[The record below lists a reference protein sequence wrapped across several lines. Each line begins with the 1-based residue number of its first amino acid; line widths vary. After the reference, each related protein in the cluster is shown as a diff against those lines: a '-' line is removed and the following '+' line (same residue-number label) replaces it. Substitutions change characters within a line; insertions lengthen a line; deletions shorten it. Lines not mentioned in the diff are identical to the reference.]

1 MKKGKRLSALLSV
14 LAICSYTTAQIP
26 EGYYSSLAGKKGPS
40 LKNAVYNL
48 IKDAEVL
55 SYGSGSGSTWDGFY
69 STDRLPNN
77 QVVDRY
83 SNDISYFTSAGA
95 VISGMNIEH
104 SFPKSWWGG
113 SNNQAYKDLYNLMP
127 CESKINSSKGNY
139 AMGVVT
145 NTKIDNGCT
154 KVGTGSDG
162 TQMWEPADKWKGDFA
177 RGYMYMATAY
187 QNLTWMSNGL
197 DMLTN
202 GTYPT
207 LQEWASDLLISWAKT
222 DVVDKTET
230 DRNEAVY
237 KIQGNRNPFVDFPN
251 LMEYIWGDSIDY
263 AFDPATTKH
272 STDYNNGGSGD
283 LPGGITELYYADYKT
298 SDGGC
303 TVETVAAPSTGAE
316 IWTLSSKYGW
326 VGTGYS
332 NGTHAAEGS
341 LLTPEIDLTEYKNA
355 TLDFNHALNFQS
367 SPEEV
372 MAVEVK
378 CDGVATKL
386 EGIAWP
392 SGSNWTFN
400 ESGTISL
407 ADFTGKKI
415 KIAFHYKSTDAVSG
429 TWEIDWVK
437 VCAEKNTTGISGVTI
452 KDKMPDWNKTYEIY
466 SIDGRR
472 LSRDDDSHGI
482 VIIRQGGKSW
492 KIAK

>member
-1 MKKGKRLSALLSV
+1 
-14 LAICSYTTAQIP
+14 
-26 EGYYSSLAGKKGPS
+26 
-40 LKNAVYNL
+40 
-48 IKDAEVL
+48 
-55 SYGSGSGSTWDGFY
+55 
-69 STDRLPNN
+69 
-77 QVVDRY
+77 
-83 SNDISYFTSAGA
+83 
-95 VISGMNIEH
+95 
-104 SFPKSWWGG
+104 
-113 SNNQAYKDLYNLMP
+113 
-127 CESKINSSKGNY
+127 
-139 AMGVVT
+139 
-145 NTKIDNGCT
+145 
-154 KVGTGSDG
+154 
-162 TQMWEPADKWKGDFA
+162 
-177 RGYMYMATAY
+177 
-187 QNLTWMSNGL
+187 
-197 DMLTN
+197 
-202 GTYPT
+202 
-207 LQEWASDLLISWAKT
+207 
-222 DVVDKTET
+222 
-230 DRNEAVY
+230 
-237 KIQGNRNPFVDFPN
+237 
-251 LMEYIWGDSIDY
+251 MEYIWGDSIDY

-400 ESGTISL
+400 ESGPISL
-407 ADFTGKKI
+407 ADYTGKKI